1 MKGLLVAVGA
11 TLALGFAGVSD
22 ASAQHFGCNSPM
34 HWSLM
39 S

>member
-11 TLALGFAGVSD
+11 TLALGFEGVSD
-22 ASAQHFGCNSPM
+22 ASAQHYGCSSPM
-34 HWSLM
+34 HWSPM